1 LGVCGEGS
9 AILGVQSGAI
19 DRPAAHGAEGKDTIM
34 TTAATLSLE
43 QFLAMEE
50 TKPAS
55 EYACGEVTQKPM
67 PTNAHGALQ
76 LYIAM
81 LIYQFLARTKLGR
94 VRPEWRC
101 IFGPVRRKRTYIP
114 DVVYVSFERMPPGDA
129 REQAYV
135 ETAPD
140 LVVEVLSPGESAE
153 RFARKLRFYLLHG
166 VRLVWVVDPDAET
179 ITVYTPGTAD
189 ERILRPGD
197 TLDGGEILPGFSAS
211 VAEIMAQ
218 LEES

>member
-1 LGVCGEGS
+1 VT
-9 AILGVQSGAI
+9 ATTRTAA
-19 DRPAAHGAEGKDTIM
+19 RPAAAPRRL
-34 TTAATLSLE
+34 TLE
-43 QFLAMEE
+43 EFLALPDTE
-50 TKPAS
+50 PAS
-55 EYACGEVTQKPM
+55 EHACGEVMQKPM

-81 LIYQFLARTKLGR
+81 LIYQFLARAKLGR

-101 IFGPVRRKRTYIP
+101 VFGPARRKRAYIP
-114 DVVYVSFERMPPGDA
+114 DVVYASYERMPPGDA
-129 REQAYV
+129 REQVYV

-179 ITVYTPGTAD
+179 ITVYIPGTAD

-197 TLDGGEILPGFSAS
+197 TLDGGDVLPGFTAP

-218 LEES
+218 LQES